1 MALLDYFRAVSL
13 GMQVRSGVGGADLV
27 ASGVAGSLRSLGA
40 SIAQAKAEVLARAD
54 AAIAEGTAAILK
66 EAPIEEL
73 EKLGVRVGALRG
85 GGILTVHDLEGK
97 SAWQLQRIRGVG
109 EVTAEEAV
117 AARDRYKAAA
127 RSEVRVLPDP
137 DSPRPSDGALLVA
150 VARYDALVRNLP
162 DRIKEADRRLTL
174 SLQALQRLKA
184 ETKLLGLLFS
194 SERRAAL
201 KEAHDKVL
209 AELGWVQQEVALL
222 RQYEDGLRPVVDDI
236 RRLYE
241 QNSSAF
247 VAVLE
252 ALLPTKQPAAP
263 IAGVIADE
271 KGGLPSEIA
280 AEVEAT
286 KLEKG
291 PLLATL
297 RRYQQ
302 FGAQYLVCRK
312 RVVLGDDMGLGKT
325 VQVLGAMCHLS
336 ALGATRFF
344 VVCPNSVLINWERE
358 VGRHTGLKAVVI
370 HGADRED
377 EVELW
382 KNEGGVGITTFAT
395 LSKIVHLLGDV
406 DLLAVDE
413 AHAVK
418 NPEAQRTQ
426 AVLTL
431 SARAKHLVLMTGTAL
446 ENRLAEMH
454 TLVAA
459 AQPELQDLLK
469 QLLWQVRPKPN
480 EIRRQLAPVYLRRT
494 QADVLNELPDLV
506 HNDEIIPLEP
516 ADRQAYESA
525 PVHLMQRR
533 LAATVGQ
540 GGLNSAKYDRLRQLL
555 ESYEDEGRKVAI
567 FSTFLQVLSDVSE
580 LSGRCPVIHG
590 GVATEERQKMID
602 AFTAKEGFAVLALQ
616 IDAGGLGINLQSA
629 QVVVLMEPQFK
640 PSTEKQAVA
649 RVRRMGQTRK
659 VHAHRLIA
667 QGTVDEALV
676 ALVEAKTKIFEDY
689 AQHSAVKSASRMA
702 VDGASGALL
711 EELKA
716 EVGRTG

>member
-1 MALLDYFRAVSL
+1 
-13 GMQVRSGVGGADLV
+13 
-27 ASGVAGSLRSLGA
+27 
-40 SIAQAKAEVLARAD
+40 
-54 AAIAEGTAAILK
+54 
-66 EAPIEEL
+66 
-73 EKLGVRVGALRG
+73 
-85 GGILTVHDLEGK
+85 
-97 SAWQLQRIRGVG
+97 
-109 EVTAEEAV
+109 
-117 AARDRYKAAA
+117 
-127 RSEVRVLPDP
+127 
-137 DSPRPSDGALLVA
+137 
-150 VARYDALVRNLP
+150 
-162 DRIKEADRRLTL
+162 
-174 SLQALQRLKA
+174 
-184 ETKLLGLLFS
+184 
-194 SERRAAL
+194 
-201 KEAHDKVL
+201 
-209 AELGWVQQEVALL
+209 
-222 RQYEDGLRPVVDDI
+222 
-236 RRLYE
+236 
-241 QNSSAF
+241 
-247 VAVLE
+247 
-252 ALLPTKQPAAP
+252 
-263 IAGVIADE
+263 
-271 KGGLPSEIA
+271 
-280 AEVEAT
+280 
-286 KLEKG
+286 
-291 PLLATL
+291 
-297 RRYQQ
+297 
-302 FGAQYLVCRK
+302 
-312 RVVLGDDMGLGKT
+312 
-325 VQVLGAMCHLS
+325 
-336 ALGATRFF
+336 
-344 VVCPNSVLINWERE
+344 
-358 VGRHTGLKAVVI
+358 
-370 HGADRED
+370 
-377 EVELW
+377 
-382 KNEGGVGITTFAT
+382 
-395 LSKIVHLLGDV
+395 
-406 DLLAVDE
+406 
-413 AHAVK
+413 
-418 NPEAQRTQ
+418 
-426 AVLTL
+426 
-431 SARAKHLVLMTGTAL
+431 MTGTAL

-533 LAATVGQ
+533 LAATIGQ
-540 GGLNSAKYDRLRQLL
+540 GGLNSAKYDRLKQLL

-602 AFTAKEGFAVLALQ
+602 AFTAKQGFAVLALQ

-711 EELKA
+711 EQLKA

>member
-1 MALLDYFRAVSL
+1 VALAEYFRTLSL
-13 GMQVRSGVGGADLV
+13 GLKVRSGAGGAHAV
-27 ASGVAGSLRSLGA
+27 VSGVSGSLRSVSQ
-40 SIAQAKAEVLARAD
+40 SIAQAKAEVIARAD
-54 AAIAEGTAAILK
+54 AVLAEGVAALLK
-66 EAPIEEL
+66 AAPIEEL
-73 EKLGVRVGALRG
+73 EKLGVRTGALRG
-85 GGILTVHDLEGK
+85 GGLLTVHDLEGK
-97 SAWQLQRIRGVG
+97 TAWQLQRIRGVG
-109 EVTAEEAV
+109 DVTAEEAI
-117 AARDRYKAAA
+117 AARDRYKAEAK
-127 RSEVRVLPDP
+127 SEVRVLPDP
-137 DSPRPSDGALLVA
+137 DNPRPSDGALMVA
-150 VARYDALVRNLP
+150 VARYDALVRHLP
-162 DRIKEADRRLTL
+162 DRLKEADRKLFL
-174 SLQALQRLKA
+174 AMQALERLKA
-184 ETKLLGLLFS
+184 ETRLSGLLFS
-194 SERRAAL
+194 SERRQRLVETHDAL
-201 KEAHDKVL
+201 L
-209 AELGWVQQEVALL
+209 AELSWVQQETAVL
-222 RQYEDGLRPVVDDI
+222 RQYEAGLRPSVEEV

-241 QNSSAF
+241 QNSAAF

-252 ALLPTKQPAAP
+252 SVLPARLPVAP
-263 IAGVIADE
+263 PPGQVSDE
-271 KGGLPSEIA
+271 KGGLPAEIA

-286 KLEKG
+286 RLEKG

-302 FGAQYLVCRK
+302 FGAQYLICRK
-312 RVVLGDDMGLGKT
+312 RVLLGDDMGLGKT

-336 ALGATRFF
+336 AVGARRFF

-358 VGRHTGLKAVVI
+358 VSKHTGLTPTVI
-370 HGADRED
+370 HGPDRND
-377 EVELW
+377 EVALW
-382 KNEGGVGITTFAT
+382 KERGGVGITTFAT
-395 LSKIVHLLGDV
+395 LSKLVHLIDDV

-426 AVLTL
+426 AVLKL
-431 SARAKHLVLMTGTAL
+431 SAKARHLVLMTGTAL

-506 HNDEIIPLEP
+506 HNDEVIPLEP

-525 PVHLMQRR
+525 PEHLMQRR

-540 GGLNSAKYDRLRQLL
+540 GERNSAKYDRLRELL
-555 ESYEDEGRKVAI
+555 ESYEDEGRKVAV
-567 FSTFLQVLSDVSE
+567 FSTFLQVLSDVSVIA
-580 LSGRCPVIHG
+580 SGCPVIHG
-590 GVATEERQKMID
+590 GVPTEERQKLID
-602 AFTAKEGFAVLALQ
+602 AFSAKQGFAVLALQ

-629 QVVVLMEPQFK
+629 QVVILMEPQFK

-659 VHAHRLIA
+659 VHAHRFIA

-676 ALVEAKTKIFEDY
+676 ALVEVKSRIFEDY
-689 AQHSAVKSASRMA
+689 AQQSSVKQASAMA

-711 EELKA
+711 EELKRV
-716 EVGRTG
+716 VG